1 MGRGKYP
8 KRPPQDPSAWEGR
21 DGGSHRRL
29 DTALRRREA
38 LAMRQR
44 GKSYQE
50 IADALGYSSR
60 SAASTDINKMIK
72 ELPQENAHHLRKIEV
87 ERMDQLLDAMWDKAM
102 KGDGWAVD
110 RCLKIMER
118 RAKLLGLDAPIVT
131 KVEMVTEDVIDKQI
145 RELERQQQ
153 LLGLPVSQQGAAQNQ
168 PMVIE
173 SARADRPA
181 GGD

>member
-1 MGRGKYP
+1 MATPRKPKKGTGRP
-8 KRPPQDPSAWEGR
+8 NWIPEDNHSTKRV
-21 DGGSHRRL
+21 
-29 DTALRRREA
+29 DTAFRRREA

-44 GKSYQE
+44 GKSFQE
-50 IADALGYSSR
+50 IADELGYSSR
-60 SAASTDINKMIK
+60 GAASSDISKMIK
-72 ELPQENAHHLRKIEV
+72 ELPQENAHNLRKIEV

-153 LLGLPVSQQGAAQNQ
+153 LLGLPVGQQGAAQNQ

-173 SARADRPA
+173 SQRVDNPA
-181 GGD
+181 GSE